1 MNKQQLGLEIATG
14 ILQTG
19 VEGGYE
25 SISCSSNG
33 DYPSMGMSQWEG
45 LGGRG
50 DYLLGCIPGGD
61 RFAGRTYSDLKSVV
75 HEDNEGTPDY
85 DEDGVITDIDKL
97 SALLN
102 TPEGQEAQNQIL
114 IEDCTEMYVPA
125 LAQVP
130 GFWDSRCFIY
140 AGIWCPTNHICV
152 MRFLQNRA
160 DRGITDLATLR
171 DIFQSEYYIAAD
183 VGEKYAEGYANRAV
197 NTFNYAASCDLSA
210 YGVEPYQG

>member
-25 SISCSSNG
+25 SVSCSSNG
-33 DYPSMGMSQWEG
+33 DYPAMGMSQWEG

-61 RFAGRTYSDLKSVV
+61 RFAGRTYSDIKAAEELEALS
-75 HEDNEGTPDY
+75 ELLASPD
-85 DEDGVITDIDKL
+85 
-97 SALLN
+97 
-102 TPEGQEAQNQIL
+102 GQEAQNQIL
-114 IEDCTEMYVPA
+114 IEDCTEKYVPA

-130 GFWDSRCFIY
+130 RFWDSRCFIY

-171 DIFQSEYYIAAD
+171 DLFQSEYYIAAD

-210 YGVEPYQG
+210 YGIEPYQG

>member
-25 SISCSSNG
+25 SVSCSTNG

-61 RFAGRTYSDLKSVV
+61 RFAGRTYSDIKAAGEL
-75 HEDNEGTPDY
+75 DA
-85 DEDGVITDIDKL
+85 L
-97 SALLN
+97 SELLA
-102 TPEGQEAQNQIL
+102 TLEGQEAQNQIL

-140 AGIWCPTNHICV
+140 AGIWCPTSHICV

-171 DIFQSEYYIAAD
+171 DIFQSEYYVAAD
-183 VGEKYAEGYANRAV
+183 VGEQYAEGYANRAV

-210 YGVEPYQG
+210 YGIGAYQG